1 MPPPE
6 RSYDRADLREP
17 TPSQGG
23 GAMRAFILIALLGGA
38 ALAGGLYFGGGMGD
52 IGGAAPTEQTDRA
65 PATAALDTPSGTPL
79 AESSGEVETA
89 TAPQVL
95 DDRSTQQASTQRD
108 DRREQQRREQQQ
120 RREEEQRRLAELNRA
135 AEPQPPRNVPTSS
148 TPSGPVSL
156 QPGSNGS
163 VGPSLDPPS
172 SVTQIPPAAQT
183 ASVTQPPATTRA
195 PPAGAVQWAQ
205 RPSSRRIAEL
215 YPDRAL
221 REGTGG
227 RVQLDCTVQ
236 ASMAVACS
244 VASESPAGQGFGRAA
259 LSAANSYRAGPTLS
273 NGQSSVGARTRI
285 AVAFQAPQ

>member
-1 MPPPE
+1 
-6 RSYDRADLREP
+6 
-17 TPSQGG
+17 
-23 GAMRAFILIALLGGA
+23 MRAFILIALLGGA

-52 IGGAAPTEQTDRA
+52 VGGATQSEQTDQA
-65 PATAALDTPSGTPL
+65 PDTSALDTPSGTPL
-79 AESSGEVETA
+79 ADSSGEVEGA
-89 TAPQVL
+89 SAPQVL
-95 DDRSTQQASTQRD
+95 DERPTQQASQRD
-108 DRREQQRREQQQ
+108 DRREQQRREQQ

-135 AEPQPPRNVPTSS
+135 AEPQPPRTVVAANS

-156 QPGSNGS
+156 QPGSNSS

-172 SVTQIPPAAQT
+172 SVTQLPPATQT

-195 PPAGAVQWAQ
+195 PPAGTVQWAQ

-236 ASMAVACS
+236 ASMAVSCS

-259 LSAANSYRAGPTLS
+259 LSASNSYRASPTLS

>member
-1 MPPPE
+1 
-6 RSYDRADLREP
+6 
-17 TPSQGG
+17 
-23 GAMRAFILIALLGGA
+23 MRAFILIALLGGA

-52 IGGAAPTEQTDRA
+52 IGGTPTEQTDQA
-65 PATAALDTPSGTPL
+65 PDTAALDTPSGTPL
-79 AESSGEVETA
+79 ADSSGAAETA

-95 DDRSTQQASTQRD
+95 DDRRPQQPAARD
-108 DRREQQRREQQQ
+108 DSREQQRREQQQ

-135 AEPQPPRNVPTSS
+135 AEPQPPRTVAASS

-172 SVTQIPPAAQT
+172 SVTQLPPATQT

-195 PPAGAVQWAQ
+195 PPPGAVQWAQ
-205 RPSSRRIAEL
+205 RPSARRISEL

-236 ASMAVACS
+236 ASMAVVCA

-259 LSAANSYRAGPTLS
+259 LSASSSYRASPTLS
-273 NGQSSVGARTRI
+273 NGQGSVGARTRI
-285 AVAFQAPQ
+285 AVAFQAPQQN